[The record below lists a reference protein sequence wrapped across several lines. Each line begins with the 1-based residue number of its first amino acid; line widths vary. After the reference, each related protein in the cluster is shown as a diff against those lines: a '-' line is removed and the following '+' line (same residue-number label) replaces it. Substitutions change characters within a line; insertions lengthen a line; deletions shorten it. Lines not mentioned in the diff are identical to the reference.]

1 MISIANTVQRQ
12 FDNMLNSLR
21 EHSKRFNLPIEHYLL
36 QVVVLS
42 EQEMLAHGQMKPH
55 ERETY
60 LIDKLRPDFHEMVN
74 RQKSDRHRLGGLKT
88 GEKSQIKRDK
98 RYILILQKELEL
110 RRLGFTRISNKR
122 IANELHLAIDYVRK
136 ARTTWKPKKAARS

>member
-42 EQEMLAHGQMKPH
+42 EQEMLAHSQMKPH

-60 LIDKLRPDFHEMVN
+60 LIDKLQPVFHEMVY

-88 GEKSQIKRDK
+88 GEKSQIERNKRH
-98 RYILILQKELEL
+98 ILILQKELEL